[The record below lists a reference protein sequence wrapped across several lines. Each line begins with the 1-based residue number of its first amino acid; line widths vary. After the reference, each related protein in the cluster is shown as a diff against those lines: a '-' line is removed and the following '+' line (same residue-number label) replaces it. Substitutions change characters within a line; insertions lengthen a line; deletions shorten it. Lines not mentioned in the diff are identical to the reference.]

1 MRLLCIYV
9 DMGYERLESCPRERN
24 TGVLVAGKVNVY
36 QKGALVAQ
44 RADCT
49 LGCTRPS
56 TTSQA
61 GGGAVH
67 SALCCVVS
75 PPALREGW
83 VPQYRKDIKL

>member
-1 MRLLCIYV
+1 MYRLG
-9 DMGYERLESCPRERN
+9 DKRLECSPVERYL
-24 TGVLVAGKVNVY
+24 GVLVDGKLNVKQQCALAA
-36 QKGALVAQ
+36 QKAN
-44 RADCT
+44 RT

-83 VPQYRKDIKL
+83 VPQYRKDIKLQKII